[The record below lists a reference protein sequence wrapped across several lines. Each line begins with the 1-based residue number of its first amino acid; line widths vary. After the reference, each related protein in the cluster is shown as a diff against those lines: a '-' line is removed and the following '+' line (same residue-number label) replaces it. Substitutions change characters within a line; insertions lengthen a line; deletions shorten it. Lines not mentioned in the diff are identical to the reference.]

1 MGTGYLAQ
9 ENCMVINV
17 LIVDDEER
25 VLRLGKAT
33 LEIDDRYEVTMAN
46 DGDEAIAACHADK
59 PDLIVL
65 DMLMPKKGGVTI
77 CRELKGSPAMKDI
90 KIVML
95 TAMSQEADKQTALM
109 AGTDDYMT
117 KPFSPAALLT
127 KVEQILGL

>member
-1 MGTGYLAQ
+1 MT
-9 ENCMVINV
+9 IKV

-25 VLRLGKAT
+25 VLGLAKAT
-33 LEIDDRYEVTMAN
+33 LEIDSRYEVTTAN
-46 DGDEAIAACHADK
+46 DGDEAIAACYADK

-65 DMLMPKKGGVTI
+65 DMLMPKKDGVTV
-77 CRELKGSPAMKDI
+77 CREIKESPEMKDI

-109 AGTDDYMT
+109 AGADDYMT

-127 KVEQILGL
+127 KIEQILGL

>member
-1 MGTGYLAQ
+1 MT
-9 ENCMVINV
+9 IKV

-25 VLRLGKAT
+25 VLGLAKAT
-33 LEIDDRYEVTMAN
+33 LEIDPRYEVTTAN
-46 DGDEAIAACHADK
+46 DGDEAIAACYADK

-65 DMLMPKKGGVTI
+65 DMLMPKKDGVTV
-77 CRELKGSPAMKDI
+77 CREIKESPEMKDI

-109 AGTDDYMT
+109 AGADDYMT

-127 KVEQILGL
+127 KIEQILGLEAAAGSAAGA

>member
-1 MGTGYLAQ
+1 MG
-9 ENCMVINV
+9 IKV

-25 VLRLGKAT
+25 VLGLAKAT

-46 DGDEAIAACHADK
+46 DGDEAIAACNADK

-65 DMLMPKKGGVTI
+65 NMLMPKKDGVTV
-77 CRELKGSPAMKDI
+77 CRELKESPAMQDI

-109 AGTDDYMT
+109 AGADDYMT
-117 KPFSPAALLT
+117 KPFSSAALLA

>member
-1 MGTGYLAQ
+1 MT
-9 ENCMVINV
+9 IKV

-25 VLRLGKAT
+25 VLGLAKAT
-33 LEIDDRYEVTMAN
+33 LEIDERYEITMAN
-46 DGDEAIAACHADK
+46 DGDEAIAACLNDK

-65 DMLMPKKGGVTI
+65 DMLMPKKDGVI
-77 CRELKGSPAMKDI
+77 VCREIRESPELKDV

-109 AGTDDYMT
+109 AGADDYMT
-117 KPFSPAALLT
+117 KPFSPAALLV